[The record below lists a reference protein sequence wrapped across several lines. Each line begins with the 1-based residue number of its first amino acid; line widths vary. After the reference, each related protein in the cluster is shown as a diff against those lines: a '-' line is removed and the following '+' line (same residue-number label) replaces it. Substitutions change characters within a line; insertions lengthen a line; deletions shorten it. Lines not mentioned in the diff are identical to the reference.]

1 MRGGVKLRKRDL
13 LIIPVII
20 GVCMF
25 SHVEEEPKVQAN
37 PINDYIPYYATEEY
51 QRIKQA
57 EQEKQEQEALM
68 LRASIEEYQERQQE
82 ESERLFREHAE
93 ELVKNEDD
101 EDLLFLAN
109 CVEAEAGNQDDLGKR
124 LVCDVILNRVDDPD
138 FPDTIREVITQKY
151 HFTSYWDGGMDRW
164 KPTEDT
170 IEICREELESRQYTG
185 LIYFTAG
192 NYNPYGTPAFKH
204 GDHYFSTK

>member
-13 LIIPVII
+13 LIIPVMI
-20 GVCMF
+20 GVVMF
-25 SHVEEEPKVQAN
+25 SHVTEEPKVQAN
-37 PINDYIPYYATEEY
+37 QVNDYIPYYATEEY

-82 ESERLFREHAE
+82 ESERIFREYSE
-93 ELVKNEDD
+93 ELVEDEDD
-101 EDLLFLAN
+101 EEELLFLAN

-151 HFTSYWDGGMDRW
+151 HFTSYW
-164 KPTEDT
+164 E
-170 IEICREELESRQYTG
+170 
-185 LIYFTAG
+185 
-192 NYNPYGTPAFKH
+192 
-204 GDHYFSTK
+204 